1 METLSILRKVALLLL
16 VLWAEAC
23 ASAPAIPPIHHSSTI
38 VAARLTD
45 MSLPIGANCVLQ
57 SVNREHIR
65 GQFQGLSNGELM
77 IRSSDTAGT
86 VVERRIAEADIVL
99 VARVVGMSKGTR
111 RRLGAAIAAAA
122 SVPLGISMYGDMVIP
137 AAIIGALVGGGT
149 GDSRAEVV
157 FERRFR

>member
-1 METLSILRKVALLLL
+1 
-16 VLWAEAC
+16 
-23 ASAPAIPPIHHSSTI
+23 I

-149 GDSRAEVV
+149 GDSRAE
-157 FERRFR
+157 